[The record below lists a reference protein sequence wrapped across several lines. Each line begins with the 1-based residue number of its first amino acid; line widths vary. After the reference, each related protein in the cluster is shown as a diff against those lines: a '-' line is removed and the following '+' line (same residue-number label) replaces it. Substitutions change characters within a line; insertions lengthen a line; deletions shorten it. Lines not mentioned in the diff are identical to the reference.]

1 MTVPFTPASQYQPPQ
16 GAYFPPTLPPRPQKH
31 TGLKVG
37 AGILGGLMLLGVGS
51 TLGKSPAAVPLPAT
65 TVTATAT
72 TTVAK
77 TSVPA
82 TCLAALDDADGLV
95 VIFHDTTLIFVDIL
109 DAIGRYDVKTLSA
122 DTDKITAQTAKVK
135 ANPYATDSAACR
147 AEARS

>member
-1 MTVPFTPASQYQPPQ
+1 MSTPFQFQPQPVFQ
-16 GAYFPPTLPPRPQKH
+16 PLPPRTQKH

-51 TLGKSPAAVPLPAT
+51 TLGKSPAAAPLPAV

-82 TCLAALDDADGLV
+82 SCLAALDDADQVIAVFSDTMNV
-95 VIFHDTTLIFVDIL
+95 VADAF
-109 DAIGRYDVKTLSA
+109 DAISRYDVAGINS
-122 DTDKITAQTAKVK
+122 DTAKIKANTAKIT

-147 AEARS
+147 AAARS

>member
-1 MTVPFTPASQYQPPQ
+1 MTTPFQFQPQPVFQ
-16 GAYFPPTLPPRPQKH
+16 PLPPRTQKH

-37 AGILGGLMLLGVGS
+37 AGVLGGLMLLGVGA
-51 TLGKSPAAVPLPAT
+51 TVGKSPAAVLAPAT

-82 TCLAALDDADGLV
+82 ICLTALNDADAMI
-95 VIFHDTTLIFVDIL
+95 VIFHDTVVIFVDVL
-109 DAIGRYDVKTLSA
+109 DAVGRYDVKALNA
-122 DTDKITAQTAKVK
+122 DTDKITAQTAKIQ

-147 AEARS
+147 AAARS